1 MTDATLAPTA
11 GQAGTTTTWQIDP
24 AHSNVEF
31 AVKHMMIATVRGRFA
46 DVSGTVT
53 TDGTPEGSH
62 VAVRIAAGSI
72 DTRQAQRDQHL
83 TSPDFLDVATYPDI
97 TFVSTKI
104 TSKGDDEF
112 TMVGDLTIR
121 GVTRPVTLDVTSE
134 GKGKDPWGNQR
145 AGFSATGKIDRR
157 EFGLTY
163 NQALET
169 GGVLVG
175 NDLKLTLDIEL
186 THAA

>member
-1 MTDATLAPTA
+1 MTDATLVPVEP
-11 GQAGTTTTWQIDP
+11 GTTTTWQIDP

-31 AVKHMMIATVRGRFA
+31 AVKHLMISTVRGRFSE
-46 DVSGTVT
+46 VTGTVT
-53 TDGTPEGSH
+53 TDGTPQGSH
-62 VAVRIAAGSI
+62 VEVHIGAGSI

-83 TSPDFLDVATYPDI
+83 VSADFLDVANHPEI

-104 TSKGDDEF
+104 TPKSDDEF
-112 TMVGDLTIR
+112 TIVGDLTIR
-121 GVTRPVTLDVTSE
+121 GATHPVTLEATRE
-134 GKGKDPWGNQR
+134 GSGKDPWGGER

-169 GGVLVG
+169 GGVVVG
-175 NDLKLTLDIEL
+175 NDLKLTIDVEL
-186 THAA
+186 TRQA

>member
-1 MTDATLAPTA
+1 MTTATLAPTA
-11 GQAGTTTTWQIDP
+11 DQAATTTWQIDP

-53 TDGTPEGSH
+53 TNGTPEGSQ
-62 VAVRIAAGSI
+62 VAVRIAAASI

-83 TSPDFLDVATYPDI
+83 TSADFLDVATYPDI

-104 TSKGDDEF
+104 TPKGDDEF

-121 GVTRPVTLDVTSE
+121 GVTHPVTLDVTSE

-175 NDLKLTLDIEL
+175 NDLKLTVDIEL

>member
-1 MTDATLAPTA
+1 MTDATLTPTS
-11 GQAGTTTTWQIDP
+11 QHSGTTTTWQIDP

-62 VAVRIAAGSI
+62 VAVHIGAASI
-72 DTRQAQRDQHL
+72 DTRQPQRDQHL
-83 TSPDFLDVATYPDI
+83 TSADFLDVATYPDI
-97 TFVSTKI
+97 TFVSTRI
-104 TSKGDDEF
+104 TPEGDDEF
-112 TMVGDLTIR
+112 RIVGDLTIR
-121 GVTRPVTLDVTSE
+121 GVTRPVTLEVTNE
-134 GKGKDPWGNQR
+134 GRGMDPWGNER

-157 EFGLTY
+157 DFGLTY

-175 NDLKLTLDIEL
+175 NDLKITVDVEL
-186 THAA
+186 TRAS

>member
-1 MTDATLAPTA
+1 MTDATLAPA
-11 GQAGTTTTWQIDP
+11 AEQSGATTTWQIDP
-24 AHSNVEF
+24 THSSVEF
-31 AVKHMMIATVRGRFA
+31 AVKHMMISTVRGRFA

-83 TSPDFLDVATYPDI
+83 TSADFLDVESYPDI

-104 TSKGDDEF
+104 TPAGDDEF
-112 TMVGDLTIR
+112 TMEGDLTIR
-121 GVTRPVTLDVTSE
+121 GTTRPVKLQATSE
-134 GKGKDPWGNQR
+134 GRGRDPWGNER

-157 EFGLTY
+157 DFGLTY

-175 NDLKLTLDIEL
+175 NDLKLTIDVEL
-186 THAA
+186 TLAA